1 MDAQLLSSRIRDAV
15 RICENNAYPKF
26 VGFLRAEESAEAE
39 AVAKKENCRY
49 VFFGGYDG
57 AERTFFGVFPDWCED
72 FEEYFPITA
81 LTFRFRT
88 EDALSHRDFLGTFM
102 SLGITRESVGDIL
115 VEKGRAVVF
124 FSEDILRYVKEQV
137 QKVGGAGVA
146 VTEGYEG
153 ALPGMTGFKEFSDTV
168 ASERLDCIVASLA
181 GCSRKLAAE
190 LIEGKMVFVNSVCT
204 DKTVKT
210 VKNGDKI
217 TIRGKG
223 KFIIESLDG
232 RTKKDRLIINAK
244 KYI

>member
-1 MDAQLLSSRIRDAV
+1 
-15 RICENNAYPKF
+15 
-26 VGFLRAEESAEAE
+26 
-39 AVAKKENCRY
+39 
-49 VFFGGYDG
+49 
-57 AERTFFGVFPDWCED
+57 
-72 FEEYFPITA
+72 
-81 LTFRFRT
+81 
-88 EDALSHRDFLGTFM
+88 
-102 SLGITRESVGDIL
+102 
-115 VEKGRAVVF
+115 
-124 FSEDILRYVKEQV
+124 
-137 QKVGGAGVA
+137 
-146 VTEGYEG
+146 
-153 ALPGMTGFKEFSDTV
+153 MTGFKEFSDTV